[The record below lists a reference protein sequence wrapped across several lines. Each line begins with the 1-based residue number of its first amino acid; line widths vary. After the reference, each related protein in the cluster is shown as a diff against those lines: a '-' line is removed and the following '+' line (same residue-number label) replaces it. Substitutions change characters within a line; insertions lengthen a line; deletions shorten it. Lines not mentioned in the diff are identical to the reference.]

1 MINASMREGTIF
13 LDEHE
18 HFCFGKLHE
27 NEPTASIAK
36 SCVRPFFATRITILG
51 SELLDKCS

>member
-18 HFCFGKLHE
+18 HFCFGKLRE

-36 SCVRPFFATRITILG
+36 SCVRLFFATRITILG
-51 SELLDKCS
+51 SELLDN